1 MGSSLNGHLPGLSV
15 NFERKSFFLF
25 NGKDQS
31 RLNCFSLF
39 YRQTC
44 DIVLAE
50 EKRQITGGILIDE
63 KKKKKM
69 IDDESLDHV
78 TGGSE
83 DNDDTLWKCNNCHH
97 RWYGPKLPGERLPCP
112 KCNSRKTEIAN
123 PEL

>member
-63 KKKKKM
+63 KKKKEM
-69 IDDESLDHV
+69 IDDESLDQV
-78 TGGSE
+78 TVGSG
-83 DNDDTLWKCNNCHH
+83 NHCPVCKSKCNREVAFKFAIEH
-97 RWYGPKLPGERLPCP
+97 P
-112 KCNSRKTEIAN
+112 
-123 PEL
+123 